1 MSHDQNHGTPQALHA
16 LPVLPRQIRKDGTAI
31 TSFEMPEAE
40 GCQVTKALKRIIR
53 EALDSMVG
61 ATRLEIA
68 KAIKESAP
76 EEIDGFNWDCLLS
89 VVKRM
94 ENKRHKSEL
103 KANPA
108 QAWLELPDLK
118 DFQYIPV
125 IVRKDSLED
134 YRERI
139 KLKEREIEAYKRSRL
154 SIQNERIA
162 KRELRE
168 MKRLEPLISPY
179 FADDPSMDVERAI
192 ELYRQERKSAT
203 YQKGKTRLKIAR
215 SRRRKG

>member
-31 TSFEMPEAE
+31 TPFEMPEAE

-68 KAIKESAP
+68 TAIKESAP

-89 VVKRM
+89 AVKRM
-94 ENKRHKSEL
+94 EDKRHKSEL

-108 QAWLELPDLK
+108 QGYLHGLEE
-118 DFQYIPV
+118 FQHIPV
-125 IVRKDSLED
+125 IARNDSLEEFH
-134 YRERI
+134 ERI
-139 KLKEREIEAYKRSRL
+139 RAKEREILAYKRSRL
-154 SIQNERIA
+154 SIQNEKIA
-162 KRELRE
+162 KRELLE
-168 MKRLEPLISPY
+168 MKRLLPRITPY
-179 FADDPSMDVERAI
+179 FASDPAMDLERAI
-192 ELYRQERKSAT
+192 RLYRDDPAT
-203 YQKGKTRLKIAR
+203 KQ
-215 SRRRKG
+215 RRAAAKQSHKRPGR